1 MKKYFLTNYR
11 AKSLRKVLGL
21 IDTIIYYPEKPN
33 PDDRLNKNLFG
44 LELRPEFWRDY
55 CYFQIEKRNEFFEIL
70 HTPREK
76 ISNSNEI
83 FLFIRAIYE
92 KDNRIH

>member
-11 AKSLRKVLGL
+11 MGFRL

-55 CYFQIEKRNEFFEIL
+55 CYFHVEKKNEFFEIL
-70 HTPREK
+70 HTSREK

-92 KDNRIH
+92 KSNRIH